1 MELYELNYVH
11 LRRLIPD
18 IESIGE
24 RAVSAVSNG
33 LDLHYVRI
41 EKSRYTTT
49 FFLSYCFAESGDEY
63 WAPNLQIR
71 LYGDAR
77 VAEVL
82 TGFLNHRDRN
92 SDSGR
97 YVRRH
102 SAMDSIVSRW
112 RLNRFLFKWLR
123 YCLKQG
129 HCFAP
134 VYSASDMTTRLS
146 SLFESFR

>member
-1 MELYELNYVH
+1 MQRLITSQFRYQPLTRDFRGLMELYELNYVH

-63 WAPNLQIR
+63 WAPI
-71 LYGDAR
+71 
-77 VAEVL
+77 
-82 TGFLNHRDRN
+82 
-92 SDSGR
+92 SDIFETI
-97 YVRRH
+97 YT
-102 SAMDSIVSRW
+102 I
-112 RLNRFLFKWLR
+112 
-123 YCLKQG
+123 
-129 HCFAP
+129 FANII
-134 VYSASDMTTRLS
+134 
-146 SLFESFR
+146 